1 MDGWMGIYWEQ
12 FARAFGGQG
21 AACRTFDYRGADPR
35 AFFRRILP
43 GDSETLLRRRR
54 TGALISAL
62 KGHRPDILLL
72 HSMRFDLCALRE
84 AFEGSIVYWD
94 IDGPAGPLGQGTL
107 PSLEGMD
114 LLLTVSR
121 VVLRKLEKEADLPVR
136 YLPHGAD
143 LDFYK
148 PGPLSPALEKRFA
161 SPLAFVG
168 RPTERRAR
176 FLEPLTG
183 EGLVV
188 WGSRWGKRPWSGR
201 AFRACRREGGNIEGE
216 EVVALYRAAGTVLNV
231 SREPFADPPTT
242 LNLQVFHVPAA
253 GGCLLTEMVE
263 ELEEAFEPDREVLT
277 FLTPEEFVEKARRYG
292 RDRDACRC
300 VGEAGRRRC
309 EAEHGLQA
317 RAGRIIE
324 CLRDVKG

>member
-12 FARAFGGQG
+12 LARAFEEKG
-21 AACRTFDYRGADPR
+21 AVCRTLDYRRADGR
-35 AFFRRILP
+35 AFFRRIFP
-43 GDSETLLRRRR
+43 GDSETILRRRR
-54 TGALISAL
+54 TRALISAT
-62 KGHRPDILLL
+62 KEHRPDILLL
-72 HSMRFDLCALRE
+72 HSMRFDLYTLRE

-94 IDGPAGPLGQGTL
+94 IDGPAGPLGRGAL
-107 PSLEGMD
+107 PSMEGMD

-121 VVLRKLEKEADLPVR
+121 VVLRKLEKEADLPAR

-176 FLEPLTG
+176 FLEPLAG

-201 AFRACRREGGNIEGE
+201 AFHACRREGGNIEGE
-216 EVVALYRAAGTVLNV
+216 EVVALYRAAGVVLNV

-242 LNLQVFHVPAA
+242 MNLQVFHVPAA
-253 GGCLLTEMVE
+253 GGCLLTERVE

-277 FLTPEEFVEKARRYG
+277 FQGPEAFVEKAQRYG
-292 RDRDACRC
+292 RDRDACRRI
-300 VGEAGRRRC
+300 GEAGRRRC
-309 EAEHGLQA
+309 EAEHSLHA

-324 CLRDVKG
+324 YLKDVKG